1 MHRRCKI
8 HFIVSALGGVL
19 TLLLVVNCGF
29 SSSKDDAAEVMT
41 RYFAAIEAR
50 DYPAAMAYYAET
62 FFKET
67 SRNAWKAQLL
77 SYNRRLGN
85 LESFEAVNWNV
96 KKNVGANAG
105 TYVQVIYKTI
115 YARHPAVEK
124 FILKEA
130 PAGFRIIVHR
140 VEARGMPKG
149 RSQSI

>member
-1 MHRRCKI
+1 MSLRKM
-8 HFIVSALGGVL
+8 VL
-19 TLLLVVNCGF
+19 VVLLLVLSGCGI

-67 SRNAWKAQLL
+67 SRDTWEAQLQR
-77 SYNRRLGN
+77 YNRRLGN

-105 TYVQVIYKTI
+105 TYVQVIYKTR

-124 FILKEA
+124 FILKKA
-130 PAGFRIIVHR
+130 AAGFRIIVHR
-140 VEARGMPKG
+140 VEARGVPRGKTE
-149 RSQSI
+149 SI